1 MKVLIVEDNRDHQF
15 IIRKKL
21 EEYRDGIAID
31 TAETVDEAKGLI
43 QKNSYESVLLDY
55 RLQGSSGIELVK
67 WIQKEEIEVPIIMI
81 TNMEDVSIAVQ
92 AVKLGVYDYLCKNR
106 ESFDRLP
113 LLIEKAT
120 EEYRLKRKLKEA
132 EFRYSTLVEGINE
145 AVFLMSSNKEIQY
158 ISSSVERLFGC
169 TEEECKKNFRN
180 LFSER
185 GWQTFRSKCAGVL
198 HDRVVEPFVLL
209 MRRTDGHTLMA
220 EINAS
225 VLKEHNG
232 VSGIIGTIQDV
243 TKRVLLERELNVERE
258 ETRKANRKLRKAI
271 EDLRRAQAQLVQSE
285 KLAAVGE
292 LVSGVAHEL
301 NNPLFSAMGNTE
313 LLIMDCESEEDEREK
328 LEKILDSINRAR
340 LVVRELVQFSQG
352 ENIEKELVNVNNLI
366 DRSVKRMEYEL
377 RLRHVDVESDL
388 QEDIP
393 TLFGNPVSL
402 QRVLLNILTNA
413 RQAFDEKHGGGLIR
427 VRSFYDEEKRDIVIE
442 TANNGP
448 EIPEDV
454 ISKIF
459 DPFFTTREVGDGT
472 GLGLSTAYGIVK
484 EHEGDLTVRSSEEW
498 TLFTIR
504 LPVQNDPLNKLQPLQ
519 REETLEDSPIYGQSI
534 LIVESEQV
542 IRNLL
547 HDFFSRRGCNVK
559 TASTG
564 KEAIAIMEKG
574 AVDNL
579 LIDDRIS
586 DTTGTSL
593 IEQIEEKNLNVTGQT
608 LLIVENGVGD
618 GTGGYSTDQQRV
630 VLKKPFSLDELLKA
644 LSHTT

>member
-1 MKVLIVEDNRDHQF
+1 MKVLIVEDNLDHQF
-15 IIRKKL
+15 IIRKTL
-21 EEYRDGIAID
+21 EEYRDGISID
-31 TAETVDEAKGLI
+31 TAETVDDAQGLI
-43 QKNSYESVLLDY
+43 QKNSYESILLDY

-67 WIQKEEIEVPIIMI
+67 WIQQEEIEVPVIMI

-92 AVKLGVYDYLCKNR
+92 AVKLGVYDYLCKNK

-113 LLIEKAT
+113 LLIDKAS
-120 EEYRLKRKLKEA
+120 EEYRLKKKLKET

-145 AVFLMSSNKEIQY
+145 AVFLMNSEKEILY

-169 TEEECKKNFRN
+169 SEEECKRNFKD

-185 GWQTFRSKCAGVL
+185 GWQTFRNKCIDVL
-198 HDRVVEPFVLL
+198 QNRIVEPFVL
-209 MRRTDGHTLMA
+209 MMKRTDGHTLMA

-225 VLKEHNG
+225 VLKEKDG
-232 VSGIIGTIQDV
+232 VNGIIGTIQDV
-243 TKRVLLERELNVERE
+243 TKRVLLERELNAERE
-258 ETRKANRKLRKAI
+258 ETRKANRKLRIAI

-313 LLIMDCESEEDEREK
+313 LLIMDCESQEDEREK

-352 ENIEKELVNVNNLI
+352 ENIEKEQLFINNLI

-377 RLRHVDVESDL
+377 KLRHVDVESDL
-388 QEDIP
+388 QEDMP
-393 TLFGNPVSL
+393 LFHGNPVSL

-427 VRSFYDEEKRDIVIE
+427 IRSYYDEEKQEIVIE
-442 TANNGP
+442 AANNGP
-448 EIPEDV
+448 KIPKNNL
-454 ISKIF
+454 SKIF
-459 DPFFTTREVGDGT
+459 DPFFTTREVGEGT
-472 GLGLSTAYGIVK
+472 GLGLSTAYGIIK
-484 EHEGDLTVRSSEEW
+484 EHEGDLTVQSSEEW
-498 TLFTIR
+498 TVFTIR
-504 LPVQNDPLNKLQPLQ
+504 LPVKDDALERLQTLQ
-519 REETLEDSPIYGQSI
+519 REETVEECPLSGQSI
-534 LIVESEQV
+534 LIVENEQV

-547 HDFFSRRGCNVK
+547 HDFFSKRGCSVK

-564 KEAIAIMEKG
+564 KEAIAIMERG

-579 LIDDRIS
+579 VIDDRMPDI
-586 DTTGTSL
+586 TGSSL
-593 IEQIEEKNLNVTGQT
+593 IDLVEEKELDVSGVT
-608 LLIVENGVGD
+608 LLLVENGVGE
-618 GTGGYSTDQQRV
+618 GYGADRTNRQRV
-630 VLKKPFSLDELLKA
+630 ILKKPFSLDELLKA
-644 LSHTT
+644 LSRSS

>member
-1 MKVLIVEDNRDHQF
+1 MNVLIVEDNQDHQF

-21 EEYRDGIAID
+21 EEYSENISID
-31 TAETVDEAKGLI
+31 TAETVDAAEDLI

-67 WIQKEEIEVPIIMI
+67 WIQQEKIEVPVIMI

-113 LLIEKAT
+113 LLVEKAT
-120 EEYRLKRKLKEA
+120 EEFRLKRKLKEA

-145 AVFLMSSNKEIQY
+145 AVFLMSSEKEILY

-169 TEEECKKNFRN
+169 SEEECKKNFRN

-185 GWQTFRSKCAGVL
+185 GWRTFQSNCSDVL
-198 HDRVVEPFVLL
+198 HDRVVDPFVL
-209 MRRTDGHTLMA
+209 MMKRTDGHTLMA

-225 VLKEHNG
+225 ILREHDQA
-232 VSGIIGTIQDV
+232 SGIIGTIQDV
-243 TKRVLLERELNVERE
+243 TKRVLLERELNAERE
-258 ETRKANRKLRKAI
+258 ETRKANRKLRIAI

-313 LLIMDCESEEDEREK
+313 LLIMDCESDENDREK

-352 ENIEKELVNVNNLI
+352 ENIEKELLNINSLI
-366 DRSVKRMEYEL
+366 DRTVKRMEYEL
-377 RLRHVDVESDL
+377 KLRHVDVDCDL
-388 QEDIP
+388 QEEVPSIQ
-393 TLFGNPVSL
+393 GNPVSL

-413 RQAFDEKHGGGLIR
+413 RQAFDEKHSGGLIR
-427 VRSFYDEEKRDIVIE
+427 IRSSYDESNKEIVIE

-448 EIPEDV
+448 KIPDEI

-484 EHEGDLTVRSSEEW
+484 EHEGDLTAQSSDEW
-498 TLFTIR
+498 TVFTIR
-504 LPVQNDPLNKLQPLQ
+504 LPVQEDTLVDLQHLKRDVSP
-519 REETLEDSPIYGQSI
+519 EDSPISGQSI

-547 HDFFSRRGCNVK
+547 FDFFTKRGCIVK

-564 KEAIAIMEKG
+564 KEAIEIMEG
-574 AVDNL
+574 GTVDNL
-579 LIDDRIS
+579 VIDGQVT

-593 IEQIEEKNLNVTGQT
+593 IEQIKKKNLEVAGVT

-618 GTGGYSTDQQRV
+618 VAETDRKNM
-630 VLKKPFSLDELLKA
+630 VLKKPFSLDDLLRA
-644 LSHTT
+644 LSQSS